1 MFKSF
6 RKLQANRANAQKS
19 TGPTSAAGKEKVSQN
34 RTTHGL
40 LGQFRVLPGEHQD
53 RFDALLDQLI
63 DDENP
68 LGIAEIELVKKM
80 AESMWLAQRARRYQE
95 ACFVVKPQTGDQLA
109 GNQAEIAV
117 RPELERY
124 LRYQAHHD
132 RAYARASAE
141 LLKRRKERRLAE
153 IGFESQK
160 RAEADEKRRAAAEER
175 KTESHQIA
183 IARAAARLRRLTPPS
198 ENGFESSNSQTTAAE
213 APNGCAEASLTQSE
227 AA

>member
-1 MFKSF
+1 MFTSL
-6 RKLQANRANAQKS
+6 RKLAANRENAQKS
-19 TGPTSAAGKEKVSQN
+19 TGPISAAGKEKVSQN

-63 DDENP
+63 EDENP
-68 LGIAEIELVKKM
+68 VGIAEIELVKKM

-95 ACFVVKPQTGDQLA
+95 ACFVVKPQTGEQLA

-141 LLKRRKERRLAE
+141 LLKRKKERRLLE
-153 IGFESQK
+153 VGFESQQ
-160 RAEADEKRRAAAEER
+160 RAEAQEKRRDANENRKDELHKIAVAAASKRLECQEL
-175 KTESHQIA
+175 KL
-183 IARAAARLRRLTPPS
+183 LRRKASAVNPNVAS
-198 ENGFESSNSQTTAAE
+198 ES
-213 APNGCAEASLTQSE
+213 PQSE
-227 AA
+227 QMAA

>member
-1 MFKSF
+1 MFTSL

-19 TGPTSAAGKEKVSQN
+19 CGPVTEEGRAKSAQN

-40 LGQFRVLPGEHQD
+40 LGQFRVLAGEHQD
-53 RFDALLDQLI
+53 RFDALLDQLM

-68 LGIAEIELVKKM
+68 VGIAEIELVKKM

-141 LLKRRKERRLAE
+141 LLKRRKQRLDAE

-160 RAEADEKRRAAAEER
+160 RAEAQEQRRENNENRKSQQHKYAVAMAETRLERELVRTSRVKAAA
-175 KTESHQIA
+175 A
-183 IARAAARLRRLTPPS
+183 NA
-198 ENGFESSNSQTTAAE
+198 SQPAE
-213 APNGCAEASLTQSE
+213 APEKEQI

>member
-1 MFKSF
+1 MFTSL
-6 RKLQANRANAQKS
+6 RKLQANRANALKA

-63 DDENP
+63 EDENP
-68 LGIAEIELVKKM
+68 VGIAEIELVKKM

-95 ACFVVKPQTGDQLA
+95 ACFVVKPQTGDQLV

-117 RPELERY
+117 RPQLERY

-141 LLKRRKERRLAE
+141 LLKRKKERRLAE
-153 IGFESQK
+153 IGFESQQREQAQERRRETNENRK
-160 RAEADEKRRAAAEER
+160 DELHK
-175 KTESHQIA
+175 IA
-183 IARAAARLRRLTPPS
+183 IATAQKRLELHEVKLFTLTAATASRTS
-198 ENGFESSNSQTTAAE
+198 AFESSEKERTAA
-213 APNGCAEASLTQSE
+213 
-227 AA
+227 